1 MSDKPILFSAPM
13 VRALLAGTKTQTR
26 RIIKPQPKLA
36 PHHEPVR
43 VEQRGECRWVWMVNT
58 DRPSYQ
64 FATGDWTSRI
74 VVGDRLWVREK
85 HWGVERLGQGPTTHL
100 IYDEEWAGGFPDE
113 SAPLRPCGLDFGPH
127 PSIHMF
133 RWASRLTLTVTE
145 VRVQRLQDINEAD
158 ADAECFGGDHP
169 WVALPD
175 LFPEPHE
182 QWGHRS
188 IPECYGRLWDSING
202 PGSWDANPW
211 VAAYTFTVERR
222 NIDDELL

>member
-1 MSDKPILFSAPM
+1 MSDKPILFSGPM

-43 VEQRGECRWVWMVNT
+43 IEQRGERGWVWMVNT

-85 HWGVERLGQGPTTHL
+85 HWGVERLGQGSTPHL
-100 IYDEEWAGGFPDE
+100 IYDEEWAGGLPDE

-145 VRVQRLQDINEAD
+145 VRVQRLQDISHDD
-158 ADAECFGGDHP
+158 AVAEGVGIYPKSMSAQKRFREI
-169 WVALPD
+169 W
-175 LFPEPHE
+175 ET
-182 QWGHRS
+182 
-188 IPECYGRLWDSING
+188 ING
-202 PGSWDANPW
+202 AASWDANPW

-222 NIDDELL
+222 NIDGEEF